1 VWQQGIIAMSSVTSL
16 ENKTWSV
23 YLETDPKTGDLILPL
38 TDEMTAG
45 LGWEVGDTL
54 KWIDNQDGTWT
65 IKKVVNPLTFIK
77 KYLIILGNKFAR
89 SKNE

>member
-1 VWQQGIIAMSSVTSL
+1 MSSATSL
-16 ENKTWSV
+16 VNNTWSV

-54 KWIDNQDGTWT
+54 QWVDNKDGTWT
-65 IKKVVNPLTFIK
+65 IKKKVNPLTLIK
-77 KYLIILGNKFAR
+77 KYIIILGNKLSR
-89 SKNE
+89 NKHGV

>member
-1 VWQQGIIAMSSVTSL
+1 MSSAMSL

-38 TDEMTAG
+38 SDEMTAG

-54 KWIDNQDGTWT
+54 QWIDNKDGSWT
-65 IKKVVNPLTFIK
+65 IKKKRTVLTFIHK
-77 KYLIILGNKFAR
+77 CYILVKNKFSR
-89 SKNE
+89 NQHGV

>member
-1 VWQQGIIAMSSVTSL
+1 MSLATSL

-54 KWIDNQDGTWT
+54 EWTDNKNGTWS
-65 IKKVVNPLTFIK
+65 IKKKRTVLTFIK
-77 KYLIILGNKFAR
+77 KYFILVRMKLSRNKHGV
-89 SKNE
+89 